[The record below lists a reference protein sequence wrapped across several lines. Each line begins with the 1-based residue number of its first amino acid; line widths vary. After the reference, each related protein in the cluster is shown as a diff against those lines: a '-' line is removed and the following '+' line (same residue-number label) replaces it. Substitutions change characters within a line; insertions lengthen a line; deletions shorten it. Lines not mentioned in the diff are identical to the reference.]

1 MAISLSNLN
10 GLNKLKGLNANENSS
25 QSTTS
30 TVPAP
35 AQNLS
40 LNLPS
45 NNTADAEIFSQLQ
58 NIPTVSTG
66 SPNPEPQPT
75 ANNSTANTTT
85 SVANDTSLDPEIA
98 SRLEELAYQL
108 NQSLPDIRTHLLFIH
123 KAMLKDPAQVTL
135 LTIQQR
141 ATYFQSLSKQTR
153 VELTAK
159 AASTSK
165 ASKKTANLDLDGFM

>member
-1 MAISLSNLN
+1 MAISLNNLN
-10 GLNKLKGLNANENSS
+10 GLNKLKGLSNDNNRP
-25 QSTTS
+25 
-30 TVPAP
+30 VPAS
-35 AQNLS
+35 AQNPS

-58 NIPTVSTG
+58 NIPTVSASST
-66 SPNPEPQPT
+66 NPEPQPT
-75 ANNSTANTTT
+75 ANNSTANTTA
-85 SVANDTSLDPEIA
+85 SVASDTSLDPEIA